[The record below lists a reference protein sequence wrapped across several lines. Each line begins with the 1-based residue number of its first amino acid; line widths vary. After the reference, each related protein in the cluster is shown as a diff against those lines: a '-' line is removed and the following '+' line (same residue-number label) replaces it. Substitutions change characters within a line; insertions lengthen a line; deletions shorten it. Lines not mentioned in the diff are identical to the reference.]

1 MLSCGRLSSVPL
13 LHFAVDLTVMV
24 KSGYFEHQV
33 NSDIH
38 LQKVENPDKTAPYEP
53 SHQDF
58 HCLLS

>member
-13 LHFAVDLTVMV
+13 LHFAVDLTVRV

-38 LQKVENPDKTAPYEP
+38 LQKVENPD
-53 SHQDF
+53 
-58 HCLLS
+58 